1 MDNFKKDII
10 NRADNIINSTDY
22 QIAHNHDMLLQLFD
36 LSNPRNIEARK
47 FDGLYRENLDGIEK
61 YQEQLVVMG
70 EIFQKLNNDIHTFI
84 LEAIERD
91 KVFKENNSVTNNN
104 YIDLK
109 EIIVLTLQ
117 NPHISKVSS
126 IESISLLKEIYAP
139 DTIKGKMNIITTG
152 MDATPIITLVE
163 SIMENPKEINEE
175 ELKKIKDTFEIIK
188 NTSENSPS
196 NNEKIAEI
204 QKMIN
209 EIEENHNKNIEVK
222 FENKDEDFENAMSLA
237 MIGMK

>member
-22 QIAHNHDMLLQLFD
+22 QIAHNHDMLLQIFD

-70 EIFQKLNNDIHTFI
+70 EIFQKLDNNIHTFI

-91 KVFKENNSVTNNN
+91 KVLKENNINNNN

-152 MDATPIITLVE
+152 MDATPIISLVE
-163 SIMENPKEINEE
+163 SIMENPKEIDEE
-175 ELKKIKDTFEIIK
+175 ELKKIKETFEIIK

-209 EIEENHNKNIEVK
+209 EIEEKYDIQVKKSNI
-222 FENKDEDFENAMSLA
+222 DEDLDVAMSFA
-237 MIGMK
+237 MVGMK

>member
-1 MDNFKKDII
+1 MI
-10 NRADNIINSTDY
+10 NKVSS
-22 QIAHNHDMLLQLFD
+22 LFE
-36 LSNPRNIEARK
+36 LRRNIEARK

-70 EIFQKLNNDIHTFI
+70 EIFQKLNNNIHTFI

-91 KVFKENNSVTNNN
+91 KALKENNINNNN

-152 MDATPIITLVE
+152 MDATPIISLVE
-163 SIMENPKEINEE
+163 SIMENSKEVNEE

-209 EIEENHNKNIEVK
+209 EIEEKYDIQVK
-222 FENKDEDFENAMSLA
+222 KSNVDEDLDVAMSFA
-237 MIGMK
+237 MVGMK

>member
-1 MDNFKKDII
+1 MDNFKNDII
-10 NRADNIINSTDY
+10 NRADDIINSTDY

-70 EIFQKLNNDIHTFI
+70 EIFQKLDNNIHTFI

-91 KVFKENNSVTNNN
+91 KVFKENNSITNNN
-104 YIDLK
+104 FIDLK

-139 DTIKGKMNIITTG
+139 DTIKGKMNIITAG
-152 MDATPIITLVE
+152 MDATPIITVIE
-163 SIMENPKEINEE
+163 SIMENPKEIDGE

-188 NTSENSPS
+188 NTSENNPS

-222 FENKDEDFENAMSLA
+222 KSNIEDELEVGLKFAMLGS
-237 MIGMK
+237 